1 MNQHFNKLTVEAAIR
16 VAIVNPN
23 EYIYINGKRSKNRL
37 AVRYFKN
44 TGNLVIVNV
53 ISEFFNAYE
62 ELMSFDISAPMKK
75 QRSITKWLSNMAELF
90 CDWYREDYAA

>member
-37 AVRYFKN
+37 AVRYIKK
-44 TGNLVIVNV
+44 TGKLIIVNV
-53 ISEFFNAYE
+53 TSGYFNTYKG
-62 ELMSFDISAPMKK
+62 LMDFDISTPMRK
-75 QRSITKWLSNMAELF
+75 QRSITKWVGNMAELF

>member
-37 AVRYFKN
+37 AALISRICIGRRKSTGGFKWRYK
-44 TGNLVIVNV
+44 
-53 ISEFFNAYE
+53 E
-62 ELMSFDISAPMKK
+62 
-75 QRSITKWLSNMAELF
+75 
-90 CDWYREDYAA
+90 